1 MKKIVI
7 CGGKKLSGQ
16 VSVHGAK
23 NSLLPILAAVILA
36 KDECVINNCPPLTDV
51 VLMLELLKDIGCK
64 VEYNKNRVHIN
75 TAGISNFVMN
85 DGLMHRLRS
94 SIFILGPLLAR
105 LKRAELGYPGGCDIG
120 IRPIDLHLMGLR
132 KLGTTV
138 LENDGHI
145 TCSTEK
151 LTGAEVYLDYPSVG
165 ATENIM
171 MAASL
176 ADGATVIV
184 NAAKEPEI
192 VDLQNFINKMGGK
205 ISGAGTGRIMI
216 HGVKELIGCEYTPIP
231 DRIVA
236 GTYMISIASCGGE
249 VFIKNAQKEHLQYL
263 VEKLR
268 DGGCKVDS
276 DTEGIFVKA
285 SERFRSSHMIETMPY
300 PGFPTDLQ
308 SPMMALQAVAKGTC
322 VLIENVFENRF
333 RLAGEMKKMGA
344 DITVKDRMA
353 VIRGVEKLN
362 GATVYTHDLRGGAAL
377 VIAGLSAEGITVIKD
392 SGLIDRGYFELEK
405 QLKGL
410 GGEIIALEE

>member
-7 CGGKKLSGQ
+7 CGGNKLNGE
-16 VSVHGAK
+16 VEVHGAK
-23 NSLLPILAAVILA
+23 NSLLPILAAVVLA
-36 KDECVINNCPPLTDV
+36 KDKCIINNCPPLSDV
-51 VLMLELLKDIGCK
+51 IGMLELLRDIGCK
-64 VEYNKNRVHIN
+64 VEYSKNSVHIDTKN
-75 TAGISNFVMN
+75 ISNFLMN
-85 DGLMHRLRS
+85 EELMHRLRS

-132 KLGTTV
+132 KLGATV

-145 TCSTEK
+145 TCFCDK
-151 LTGAEVYLDYPSVG
+151 LKGAEIYLDYPSVG

-176 ADGATVIV
+176 AEGTTVIV
-184 NAAKEPEI
+184 NGAKEPEI

-205 ISGAGTGRIMI
+205 ISGAGTGKIVI
-216 HGVKELIGCEYTPIP
+216 QGVKELSGCEYTPIP
-231 DRIVA
+231 DRIVT
-236 GTYMISIASCGGE
+236 GTFMIATAACGGS
-249 VFIKNAQKEHLQYL
+249 VYIKNGQKEHLSYL
-263 VEKLR
+263 IEKLK
-268 DGGCKVDS
+268 DGGVEVLDCDK
-276 DTEGIFVKA
+276 GFLVK
-285 SERFRSSHMIETMPY
+285 SKKRFKSSHVIETMPY

-333 RLAGEMKKMGA
+333 RLAGELKKMGA

-362 GATVYTHDLRGGAAL
+362 GTTVYTHDLRGGAAL
-377 VIAGLSAEGITVIKD
+377 IIAGLVAKGITVVRD
-392 SGLIDRGYFELEK
+392 SGLIDRGYFEFEK
-405 QLKGL
+405 QLKNL
-410 GGEIIALEE
+410 GSEIIVLEE

>member
-7 CGGKKLSGQ
+7 CGGKILNGQ

-51 VLMLELLKDIGCK
+51 LLMLELLRDIGCK
-64 VEYNKNRVHIN
+64 VDYSKNKVHIKTKN
-75 TAGISNFVMN
+75 ISNFVMN

-120 IRPIDLHLMGLR
+120 IRPIDLHLLGLR
-132 KLGTTV
+132 KLGATV

-145 TCSTEK
+145 TCTADK

-192 VDLQNFINKMGGK
+192 VDLQNFINKMGGR
-205 ISGAGTGRIMI
+205 ISGAGSDRIVI
-216 HGVKELIGCEYTPIP
+216 HGVKELNGCEYTPIS

-236 GTYMISIASCGGE
+236 GTYMISVASCGGE
-249 VFIKNAQKEHLQYL
+249 AYIKNAQKEHLQYL

-268 DGGCKVDS
+268 DGGCSIETDA
-276 DTEGIFVKA
+276 EGIFIR
-285 SERFRSSHMIETMPY
+285 SNERFRSSHMIETMPY

-308 SPMMALQAVAKGTC
+308 SPMMALQSVAKGTC
-322 VLIENVFENRF
+322 LLIENVFENRF
-333 RLAGEMKKMGA
+333 RLAGELKKMGA

-353 VIRGVEKLN
+353 VIRGVDKLS
-362 GATVYTHDLRGGAAL
+362 GTTVYTHDLRGGAAL
-377 VIAGLSAEGITVIKD
+377 IIAGLCARGITVIKD
-392 SGLIDRGYFELEK
+392 SGLIDRGYFDFEK
-405 QLKGL
+405 QLKSL
-410 GGEIIALEE
+410 GGEIIVLEE

>member
-7 CGGKKLSGQ
+7 CGGKKLNGQ

-36 KDECVINNCPPLTDV
+36 KDECIINNCPPLTDV
-51 VLMLELLKDIGCK
+51 LLMLELLQDIGCK
-64 VEYNKNRVHIN
+64 VNYNKSRVHID
-75 TAGISNFVMN
+75 TRGISNFIMN

-120 IRPIDLHLMGLR
+120 IRPIDLHLLGLR
-132 KLGTTV
+132 KLGATV

-145 TCSTEK
+145 TCTADK

-192 VDLQNFINKMGGK
+192 VDLQNFINKMGGR
-205 ISGAGTGRIMI
+205 ISGAGSGRIVI
-216 HGVKELIGCEYTPIP
+216 HGVKELNGCEYTPIP

-236 GTYMISIASCGGE
+236 GTYMISAAACGGE
-249 VFIKNAQKEHLQYL
+249 VYIKNACREHLQYL
-263 VEKLR
+263 SEKLR
-268 DGGCKVDS
+268 DGGCDIES
-276 DTEGIFVKA
+276 DEKGILIRAK
-285 SERFRSSHMIETMPY
+285 ERFRSSHMIETMPY

-308 SPMMALQAVAKGTC
+308 SPMMALQSVAKGTC
-322 VLIENVFENRF
+322 LLIENVFENRF
-333 RLAGEMKKMGA
+333 RLAGELKKMGA

-353 VIRGVEKLN
+353 VIRGVDKLN
-362 GATVYTHDLRGGAAL
+362 GTTVYTYDLRGGAAL
-377 VIAGLSAEGITVIKD
+377 IIAGLCARGITVIKD
-392 SGLIDRGYFELEK
+392 SGLIDRGYFDLEK
-405 QLKGL
+405 QLKNL
-410 GGEIIALEE
+410 GGEIIVLEE